1 MLPHSR
7 WLFSLLSLFLILSLP
22 CIVHERIG
30 FDYEACVVCRAHFTG
45 RVFCADGKCDLLSL
59 HASHHSRCCDGVA
72 WKGGGFVDE
81 GDGTSDRR
89 HPFIQ
94 SFCDSGAGSFFHER
108 RKNRRSEDI
117 ERAALHHARC
127 MRRIHRKDRFSCHF
141 VGEGLAP
148 PVISLEGLSL
158 YAVGVGH
165 RPARRVTTA
174 EIRSRA
180 IRRARLVLHRA
191 NPPAQRESGTF
202 SGPPPAGRVDFFKMP
217 LTFPLV
223 EGVS

>member
-1 MLPHSR
+1 MNEGGPGGPPCFAVSCLKRRRGGPLWPPILR
-7 WLFSLLSLFLILSLP
+7 YGIFS
-22 CIVHERIG
+22 G
-30 FDYEACVVCRAHFTG
+30 
-45 RVFCADGKCDLLSL
+45 
-59 HASHHSRCCDGVA
+59 
-72 WKGGGFVDE
+72 
-81 GDGTSDRR
+81 
-89 HPFIQ
+89 
-94 SFCDSGAGSFFHER
+94 
-108 RKNRRSEDI
+108 
-117 ERAALHHARC
+117 
-127 MRRIHRKDRFSCHF
+127 HF

>member
-1 MLPHSR
+1 MGRPLGVADCISLASPSGQ
-7 WLFSLLSLFLILSLP
+7 SLLVPSLRLSNANPL
-22 CIVHERIG
+22 HWALRW
-30 FDYEACVVCRAHFTG
+30 G
-45 RVFCADGKCDLLSL
+45 RLTAAYAGGSGDPPLRGNFGP
-59 HASHHSRCCDGVA
+59 A
-72 WKGGGFVDE
+72 WYGG
-81 GDGTSDRR
+81 S
-89 HPFIQ
+89 P
-94 SFCDSGAGSFFHER
+94 S
-108 RKNRRSEDI
+108 
-117 ERAALHHARC
+117 AAE
-127 MRRIHRKDRFSCHF
+127 DRFSCHF

>member
-1 MLPHSR
+1 MRPLSGFCYILPEVLWGRVSCPARRFFRRISFHVEDFALWGGLSASR
-7 WLFSLLSLFLILSLP
+7 IAYPSLRP
-22 CIVHERIG
+22 VG
-30 FDYEACVVCRAHFTG
+30 KACSFHRSASPTQTHFTG
-45 RVFCADGKCDLLSL
+45 LCVGGRLTAAYAGGSGDPPLRGNFGP
-59 HASHHSRCCDGVA
+59 A
-72 WKGGGFVDE
+72 WYGG
-81 GDGTSDRR
+81 S
-89 HPFIQ
+89 P
-94 SFCDSGAGSFFHER
+94 S
-108 RKNRRSEDI
+108 
-117 ERAALHHARC
+117 AAE
-127 MRRIHRKDRFSCHF
+127 DRFSCHF

>member
-1 MLPHSR
+1 MGRPLGVADCISLASPSGQ
-7 WLFSLLSLFLILSLP
+7 SLLVPSLRLSNANPLHWALRWGP
-22 CIVHERIG
+22 PDGGLC
-30 FDYEACVVCRAHFTG
+30 G
-45 RVFCADGKCDLLSL
+45 RVRRPAPTGQFRSCVGRWQPIR
-59 HASHHSRCCDGVA
+59 RCGI
-72 WKGGGFVDE
+72 FP
-81 GDGTSDRR
+81 
-89 HPFIQ
+89 HP
-94 SFCDSGAGSFFHER
+94 S
-108 RKNRRSEDI
+108 
-117 ERAALHHARC
+117 
-127 MRRIHRKDRFSCHF
+127 

>member
-1 MLPHSR
+1 MLISSR
-7 WLFSLLSLFLILSLP
+7 PGSPAAVQGISP
-22 CIVHERIG
+22 
-30 FDYEACVVCRAHFTG
+30 AAVCRPVLPGFG
-45 RVFCADGKCDLLSL
+45 IFPFNV
-59 HASHHSRCCDGVA
+59 
-72 WKGGGFVDE
+72 GGAFL
-81 GDGTSDRR
+81 RR
-89 HPFIQ
+89 HGPRKAGG
-94 SFCDSGAGSFFHER
+94 SGDPPLRGNFGPAWYGGSP
-108 RKNRRSEDI
+108 S
-117 ERAALHHARC
+117 AAE
-127 MRRIHRKDRFSCHF
+127 DRFSCHF

>member
-1 MLPHSR
+1 MGRPLGVADCIFLASPSGQ
-7 WLFSLLSLFLILSLP
+7 SLLVPSLRLSNANPLHWALRWGP
-22 CIVHERIG
+22 PDGGLRG
-30 FDYEACVVCRAHFTG
+30 NFGPAWYGG
-45 RVFCADGKCDLLSL
+45 RPS
-59 HASHHSRCCDGVA
+59 
-72 WKGGGFVDE
+72 
-81 GDGTSDRR
+81 
-89 HPFIQ
+89 
-94 SFCDSGAGSFFHER
+94 
-108 RKNRRSEDI
+108 
-117 ERAALHHARC
+117 AAE
-127 MRRIHRKDRFSCHF
+127 DRFSCHF

>member
-1 MLPHSR
+1 MGRPLGVADCISLASPSGQ
-7 WLFSLLSLFLILSLP
+7 SLLVPSLRLSNANP
-22 CIVHERIG
+22 
-30 FDYEACVVCRAHFTG
+30 
-45 RVFCADGKCDLLSL
+45 L
-59 HASHHSRCCDGVA
+59 HWALRWGPPLRGNFGPA
-72 WKGGGFVDE
+72 WYGG
-81 GDGTSDRR
+81 S
-89 HPFIQ
+89 P
-94 SFCDSGAGSFFHER
+94 S
-108 RKNRRSEDI
+108 
-117 ERAALHHARC
+117 AAE
-127 MRRIHRKDRFSCHF
+127 DRFSCHF